1 CEAGREYQQN
11 TWNTVFG
18 TEGEG
23 TQLTVIQPLTAIN
36 GRVWETK
43 YFIPKQNNMNQ
54 KGTVLCLQEAGGV
67 KCLQKWHWSVCGNV
81 TYSKAKFR
89 VGCLHGDR
97 FGILQFVAK
106 FATGRNRKE
115 G

>member
-1 CEAGREYQQN
+1 MFWSGL
-11 TWNTVFG
+11 WGV
-18 TEGEG
+18 
-23 TQLTVIQPLTAIN
+23 
-36 GRVWETK
+36 
-43 YFIPKQNNMNQ
+43 
-54 KGTVLCLQEAGGV
+54 GGV
-67 KCLQKWHWSVCGNV
+67 KYLQEWHWSVCGNV